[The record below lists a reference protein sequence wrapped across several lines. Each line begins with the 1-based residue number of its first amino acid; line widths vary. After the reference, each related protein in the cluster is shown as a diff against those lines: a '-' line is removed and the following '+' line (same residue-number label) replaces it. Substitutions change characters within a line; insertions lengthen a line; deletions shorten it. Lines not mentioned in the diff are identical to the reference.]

1 MDLRRRPLTALAA
14 AVLSTCSLAAC
25 GSPAAPA
32 PASGDGATT
41 AQERTLVIY
50 SGRDEELVAPLLEQ
64 FEQASG
70 IDVEARYAG
79 TTELAAQLLTEGGD
93 SPAQVF
99 LSQDAGALGAVAD
112 AGLLAPLPDDVL
124 ATVPAEYRAADGS
137 WVGLTGRARV
147 IAYDSAE
154 LTADQV
160 PGDVFGLLDERW
172 RGQVGIA
179 PSNASFQAFVTAL
192 RVTEGEERT
201 RAWLE
206 GLQANGAQ
214 VFERNGD
221 ILEAVETGA
230 VDVGLLNHYYWARS
244 EQDPATLRA
253 QLRFGDPGTTSA
265 LVNATGVALLPGTS
279 GEVSPE
285 GLELARF
292 LLSAQGQTYFAEE
305 TAEYPLADGAPDPA
319 GVPALEELQ
328 PPQVDL
334 SDLASLQET
343 VDLMTQTG
351 LL

>member
-14 AVLSTCSLAAC
+14 AVLTTCSLAAC

-41 AQERTLVIY
+41 AQERTLVVY

-160 PGDVFGLLDERW
+160 PGDVFDLLDERW